1 MIHMDELSGSAVP
14 EFTAD
19 EKRGVDGMRQF
30 PVIKKPTRRQ
40 FDGKRKADI
49 SGLPT
54 GTRPSLGVI
63 CRQFNYPSEMMTE
76 MTVVTLSAP
85 GRSKSALFVICAVAR
100 VTGKS

>member
-1 MIHMDELSGSAVP
+1 MDELSGSAVP

-19 EKRGVDGMRQF
+19 EKRGVDGMRQL

-40 FDGKRKADI
+40 FDGEKEGGHFRFADRKNVG
-49 SGLPT
+49 S
-54 GTRPSLGVI
+54 RMF
-63 CRQFNYPSEMMTE
+63 QFNYPSEMMTE
-76 MTVVTLSAP
+76 MTVVTFSAP